1 MLRIHFAALRHLRR
15 ILVLPTLW
23 LAVQTAAH
31 AAPAPSPAPGSD
43 AANGNGR
50 LILVLPFEN
59 LSTQPGLDWIGASF
73 PTLLDARL
81 RSAGDLTI
89 GRQDRIYA
97 MQHLDLP
104 ANANLTHATI
114 YKVAQMLDADAV
126 ILGSYSVANG
136 TVTATAHVLQMHS
149 PRMDG
154 PLTESAPLDK
164 LLDIEDGLA
173 WQAARIINPQLSLTK
188 ESFLNAGHSMRLDT
202 LENYMRGE
210 IEPGAEER
218 IRHLAIAVQLSPD
231 YAPARLAL
239 GMAYFSNQQYNQAMD
254 TLAQV
259 PAPSAQAPEA
269 EFYTGLAGLYTG
281 QYAKAETA
289 FSTLAASL
297 PLAEVLNDQGIA
309 LNRENQDG
317 TALIARAAQLN
328 PQNENLWFN
337 LAVSQRRTHAD
348 KLALESVRKALA
360 LRPDDTDAQQLQQ
373 HLLVEIGQAPP
384 ATAAATSDAA
394 ASDAETDSS
403 DDSDAAQSADA
414 PETSGASG
422 ASDAAKINTPYE
434 PLERI
439 ARSYNEAS
447 FRQAAFELKQL
458 RARQHAAPAP
468 APQEAPTP

>member
-1 MLRIHFAALRHLRR
+1 MLHIHLAALRHLRR
-15 ILVLPTLW
+15 ILVLPALW
-23 LAVQTAAH
+23 LAVQAVAQTA
-31 AAPAPSPAPGSD
+31 PTPSPTPGSD
-43 AANGNGR
+43 AAAGNGR

-136 TVTATAHVLQMHS
+136 TVTATAYVLQMHS

-154 PLTESAPLDK
+154 PLTESAPLNQ
-164 LLDIEDGLA
+164 LLDVEDGLA
-173 WQAARIINPQLSLTK
+173 WQAARTIDPQLSQTRQ
-188 ESFLNAGHSMRLDT
+188 SFLNAGHTLRLDT

-231 YAPARLAL
+231 FAPARLAL

-254 TLAQV
+254 ALAQV
-259 PAPSAQAPEA
+259 PAQSAQAPEA

-281 QYAKAETA
+281 QYAKAEAA
-289 FSTLAASL
+289 FSKLADSL

-348 KLALESVRKALA
+348 KLALESVRKALT

-373 HLLVEIGQAPP
+373 HLLVETGQATP
-384 ATAAATSDAA
+384 ASVAA
-394 ASDAETDSS
+394 ASDTDTDSS
-403 DDSDAAQSADA
+403 DDSDAAQSSDA
-414 PETSGASG
+414 PETSGAAG
-422 ASDAAKINTPYE
+422 TSDVAKINTPYE

-458 RARQHAAPAP
+458 RTRQHATAAPAP
-468 APQEAPTP
+468 NEAPTQ